1 MPYVHRSLLNHIEK
15 CSQSI
20 WTLPKVNRHFHTQET
35 IRSTPAIRSSHS
47 EIEAKWKVP
56 LLLWQTQRKGI
67 HGCAGPE
74 IPGALS
80 LSLLR
85 YLWCVYL
92 LPDSAQD
99 PHIPH
104 YVLFLSSAAT
114 ALSYWLTPR
123 WNLHLSNDS
132 FLAPLSGYK
141 SHAGG
146 WPGAQ
151 NSQTG
156 SLPSWGHRYKP
167 CLWHGSLLH
176 SSPKKLSWQGKG
188 RDLFLCDPRSGT
200 ISLLCEWGGGGLSK
214 SQEPRNLV

>member
-1 MPYVHRSLLNHIEK
+1 MPYVHRSLLNHIEM
-15 CSQSI
+15 CSRSI
-20 WTLPKVNRHFHTQET
+20 WTLPKVNRHFLAQ
-35 IRSTPAIRSSHS
+35 RKQLGQPQQFAAS
-47 EIEAKWKVP
+47 
-56 LLLWQTQRKGI
+56 TQRLRRSGRFRCSCDKHRGKESMAVR
-67 HGCAGPE
+67 GLKSLG
-74 IPGALS
+74 LS

-114 ALSYWLTPR
+114 ALSCWLTPR
-123 WNLHLSNDS
+123 WNLHFSNDC

-167 CLWHGSLLH
+167 RLWHGSLLH
-176 SSPKKLSWQGKG
+176 SSPEKLYWQGKG

-200 ISLLCEWGGGGLSK
+200 ISPLCEWGGGGLSK